1 MIQQQLRV
9 LIAILTF
16 SCGLSA
22 FAQPSASGSVAG
34 TGTASISRV
43 PEIMRVQV
51 AITSKGATLKEALA
65 ALKTRSDAAR
75 LQVITLGA
83 EKDSVK
89 VDAPRIAAQ
98 DPNRRRSM
106 DMMMAQRMKQAGK
119 KGAAKDKTAP
129 PVEVTSTLTAEWK
142 LTAKDPEAL
151 LLAVHPLQ
159 EKIRSA
165 DLAGK
170 AEAEK
175 LSPEQQEM
183 MEELEAAG
191 QNRFSSS
198 EEEPAGTPDFLFVS
212 RVNSAEHEKAMRDAF
227 QSAQV
232 QAGKLAKAAGSELG
246 SLRSITSFDDPS
258 GEYED
263 YGRRGGY
270 GQSAYRLMQ
279 QAARR
284 RATGDAPLEAV
295 GVEPSLVKYSVSLT
309 VAFDLKS
316 GK

>member
-1 MIQQQLRV
+1 MVHHQLRL

-22 FAQPSASGSVAG
+22 FAQPSVPGSVAG
-34 TGTASISRV
+34 TGSASLSRI
-43 PEIMRVQV
+43 PEILRVQV

-83 EKDSVK
+83 EKESVK
-89 VDAPRIAAQ
+89 VDAPRIAVQ
-98 DPNRRRSM
+98 DPNRRRAM
-106 DMMMAQRMKQAGK
+106 DMMMAQRVKQAGK

-183 MEELEAAG
+183 LEEMEAAG

-198 EEEPAGTPDFLFVS
+198 DEEPAGAPDFLFVS
-212 RVNSAEHEKAMRDAF
+212 RVNTAEHEKAMRDAF
-227 QSAQV
+227 QSAQT

-263 YGRRGGY
+263 YGRRGY

-279 QAARR
+279 QAARK

-295 GVEPSLVKYSVSLT
+295 GVEPSLVKYTISLT
-309 VAFDLKS
+309 VAFDLKP